1 MKFGPKTIIAII
13 LAAIMAIVLI
23 VSWGFIFETNDMGYV
38 QIKQAFYSGNMTCK
52 TDPGT
57 YGQWFGKIHTY
68 PVART
73 FYFTH
78 DKKTGKTEDQ
88 SLDTSFNDRTE
99 AKVSGSVRILL
110 PSNCVSLRSLHK
122 EYKSPE
128 GVMERLIR
136 PTVRTAVLL
145 TGPYMTA
152 SESIADRRAEFRS
165 LIKDQLV
172 NGIIL
177 VDKQEKTVK
186 NAITGENEKRFIVTK
201 RVCNRS
207 DVKDED
213 LKKLCIGNVWRE
225 PSPLKKFRVT
235 TDNFELADIRY
246 PQNVRKQI
254 ESQRSAQMSV
264 ITQQTNAK
272 LAKARAITSR
282 EEGKA
287 QIEKTRAQQEVAKT
301 KKIVQAEAS
310 KKEAELNAER
320 KKNVAAFDVQT
331 ALLEKRA
338 DILRGEGKAAAR
350 KLKMQADGA
359 LTQKLAAW
367 VKVNEAYAAAF
378 SKARLVPE
386 VVMGGSSGTGKNST
400 VDIVDLL
407 KAKTARDIAL
417 EAGLRK

>member
-1 MKFGPKTIIAII
+1 MII
-13 LAAIMAIVLI
+13 LKDCLLIQIQVL
-23 VSWGFIFETNDMGYV
+23 EEE
-38 QIKQAFYSGNMTCK
+38 QKL
-52 TDPGT
+52 
-57 YGQWFGKIHTY
+57 GKH
-68 PVART
+68 
-73 FYFTH
+73 
-78 DKKTGKTEDQ
+78 EDE

-110 PSNCVSLRSLHK
+110 SSNCEMLKAIHK
-122 EYKSPE
+122 EYKSPK
-128 GVMERLIR
+128 GVMERLVR

-177 VDKQEKTVK
+177 VNKTEKTVK
-186 NAITGENEKRFIVTK
+186 NSITGENEKRLIVTK
-201 RVCNRS
+201 RTCNRS
-207 DVKDED
+207 DIKIEKM
-213 LKKLCIGNVWRE
+213 KKLCIGGVWRE
-225 PSPLKKFRVT
+225 PSPLKKFQVT

-246 PQNVRKQI
+246 PKNVRAQI

-272 LAKARAITSR
+272 LAKAQAITSR
-282 EEGKA
+282 EKGKA

-310 KKEAELNAER
+310 KKKAELDAER

-331 ALLEKRA
+331 ASLEKKA
-338 DILRGEGKAAAR
+338 AILRGEGQAQAR
-350 KLKMQADGA
+350 RLKMQADGA
-359 LTQKLAAW
+359 LKQKLDAW
-367 VKVNEAYAAAF
+367 VKVNQAYAEAF

-386 VVMGGSSGTGKNST
+386 VVMGGSVGNGKNST

-417 EAGLRK
+417 EAGLKK